1 MDELKVVKSYNF
13 KSYASGEW
21 LEKIG
26 RVSVEQTFNIFINIR
41 KIASLLCSPID
52 LKELAAGFLI
62 SEGIMDSLELIK
74 KIEVKGTNI
83 IASSDTFQPD
93 IEYWMEVRSSGCI
106 GVQKSWEDLIQPIQS
121 NIEIN
126 PEIIFKA
133 QKILRDKNII
143 WKETGGT
150 HAAGIFSSLGKLL
163 AFSEDIGRH
172 NAIDKVIG
180 KIYLEKIE
188 KIDPSSVFL
197 VTTGRQS
204 VGMVAKVAR
213 AKIPIIVSN
222 TAPLD
227 QGIDLARKLKM
238 KLICFS
244 REPKLNLY

>member
-1 MDELKVVKSYNF
+1 MDELQAVKSYNF
-13 KSYASGEW
+13 KSYNDGEW
-21 LEKIG
+21 VEKIG
-26 RVSVEQTFNIFINIR
+26 KVSIEKTFNIFINIR
-41 KIASLLCSPID
+41 KIASLLCSPLD
-52 LKELAAGFLI
+52 LRELAAGFLI
-62 SEGIMDSLELIK
+62 SEGIIDSLDLIK

-93 IEYWMEVRSSGCI
+93 IEYWMEVRSSGCVGI
-106 GVQKSWEDLIQPIQS
+106 QKSWENLIKPIQS

-126 PEIIFKA
+126 PEIIFKS
-133 QKILRDKNII
+133 QKLLRDKNVI
-143 WKETGGT
+143 WRETGGT
-150 HAAGIFSSLGKLL
+150 HAAGIFSASGKLL

-180 KIYLEKIE
+180 KLYLK

-197 VTTGRQS
+197 ATTGRQS

>member
-1 MDELKVVKSYNF
+1 MDELQAVKSYNF
-13 KSYASGEW
+13 KLYNDGEW
-21 LEKIG
+21 VEKIG
-26 RVSVEQTFNIFINIR
+26 KVSIEKTINIFINIR
-41 KIASLLCSPID
+41 KIASLLCSPLD

-62 SEGIMDSLELIK
+62 SEGIIDSLDLIK

-83 IASSDTFQPD
+83 IVSSDIFQPD
-93 IEYWMEVRSSGCI
+93 IEYWMEVRSSGCV
-106 GVQKSWEDLIQPIQS
+106 GVQKSWEDLIQPIET

-133 QKILRDKNII
+133 QKLLRDKNVI

-150 HAAGIFSSLGKLL
+150 HAAGIFSTLGKLL

-180 KIYLEKIE
+180 KIYLEN
-188 KIDPSSVFL
+188 IDPSSVFL

-244 REPKLNLY
+244 REPNLNLY